1 MSKEGAEGGKAFNK
15 NYRRRV
21 EIVIMSKDGGRGEKP
36 FNKKLL
42 IQGGG
47 GELIFNDG
55 EEGKCSSTINYD
67 HKEEGGINDVQGW
80 RRRRKSPSKNI
91 REGLR
96 LLQ

>member
-1 MSKEGAEGGKAFNK
+1 MEVF
-15 NYRRRV
+15 
-21 EIVIMSKDGGRGEKP
+21 IMSKDGGRGGKP

-42 IQGGG
+42 LQGGG

-55 EEGKCSSTINYD
+55 GEGKGSSTINYY
-67 HKEEGGINDVQGW
+67 HKKEGGINDVQGW
-80 RRRRKSPSKNI
+80 GRRRKSPSKNI

>member
-1 MSKEGAEGGKAFNK
+1 M
-15 NYRRRV
+15 

-47 GELIFNDG
+47 GELIIKDG
-55 EEGKCSSTINYD
+55 GEGKCSSTINYD

-80 RRRRKSPSKNI
+80 GRRRKTPSKNI